1 MIESRTAPTTKSR
14 RTVSTLL
21 AGAGPT
27 GALRGVI
34 QAVVLAIVV
43 MALPAVFT
51 PYWVQVFTSV
61 AVYSIVALSLAL
73 LLGRVGLVSLC
84 QIALL
89 ALGGWV
95 ALRLHFAFD
104 LPFEV
109 LLLATGLIVG
119 VVGTMIGLPA
129 LRLSGLYL
137 ALITL
142 MAAAGFTQVLQATNF
157 PNGGPGFLGYSSSI
171 MGTTTAT
178 ASLPRPEYLAS
189 DAAFFR
195 MVVVVAA
202 LMFVVGWLHVRGR
215 AGRAWAAIRQSESAA
230 IAAGVNVTKYKLWA
244 FALASFMT
252 GVAGC
257 LLAAS
262 AGGLTTYA
270 FPAQDSITLL
280 AVVLMGGIFTFWG
293 PLVAA
298 LLLKFLPELLKNWGL
313 PADALLILFGIG
325 VLQAMLT
332 APAGLAVQVPKDLA
346 NLGRALAGL
355 AGRAK

>member
-1 MIESRTAPTTKSR
+1 VVT
-14 RTVSTLL
+14 
-21 AGAGPT
+21 
-27 GALRGVI
+27 
-34 QAVVLAIVV
+34 AVVLAIVV
-43 MALPAVFT
+43 LMLPAVFT
-51 PYWVQVFTSV
+51 TYWVQVFTSV
-61 AVYSIVALSLAL
+61 AIYSIVALSLAL
-73 LLGRVGLVSLC
+73 LLGRVGLVSLG

-89 ALGGWV
+89 ALGGWI
-95 ALRLHFAFD
+95 ALRLYFAFG

-109 LLLATGLIVG
+109 LLLLTGIITGL
-119 VVGTMIGLPA
+119 VGTLIGLPA

-142 MAAAGFTQVLQATNF
+142 MAAAGFTQILQAVNF

-178 ASLPRPEYLAS
+178 ASLQRPDYLAS
-189 DAAFFR
+189 DGAFYR
-195 MVVVVAA
+195 GVVIVTA
-202 LMFVVGWLHVRGR
+202 LMFLIGWLHVRGR
-215 AGRAWAAIRQSESAA
+215 AGRAWAAIRQSEPAA
-230 IAAGVNVTKYKLWA
+230 IAAGVNVTFYKLWA
-244 FALASFMT
+244 FTLASFMT

-298 LLLKFLPELLKNWGL
+298 LLLKLLPELLKNWGL
-313 PADALLILFGIG
+313 PADLLLILFGLG

-346 NLGRALAGL
+346 NLGRAIGGL
-355 AGRAK
+355 TARRS

>member
-1 MIESRTAPTTKSR
+1 MIQSRTAP
-14 RTVSTLL
+14 
-21 AGAGPT
+21 AG
-27 GALRGVI
+27 LRNLPLTASLREFVVPLVVV
-34 QAVVLAIVV
+34 AVVVLGV
-43 MALPAVFT
+43 PAVFT
-51 PYWVQVFTSV
+51 QYWVQVLTSM
-61 AVYSIVALSLAL
+61 AIYSIVALSLAL
-73 LLGRVGLVSLC
+73 LLGRVGLVSLG

-95 ALRLHFAFD
+95 ALRLHFAFG

-109 LLLATGLIVG
+109 LMLATGLIVG
-119 VVGTMIGLPA
+119 LIGTLIGLPA

-178 ASLPRPEYLAS
+178 ASLPRPDYLAS
-189 DAAFFR
+189 DSAFYR
-195 MVVVVAA
+195 GVAIVTA
-202 LMFVVGWLHVRGR
+202 LMFAVGIVHVRSR
-215 AGRAWAAIRQSESAA
+215 AGRAWAAIRQSEAAA
-230 IAAGVNVTKYKLWA
+230 IAAGVNVTLYKLWA

-262 AGGLTTYA
+262 AGGLTTYG

-298 LLLKFLPELLKNWGL
+298 GLLKLLPELLKNWGV
-313 PADALLILFGIG
+313 PADLLLILFGLG

-332 APAGLAVQVPKDLA
+332 APAGLAIQVPKDLA
-346 NLGRALAGL
+346 NLGRALGGL
-355 AGRAK
+355 ASRGQAR

>member
-1 MIESRTAPTTKSR
+1 VIESPPAR
-14 RTVSTLL
+14 RTVTTWLN
-21 AGAGPT
+21 
-27 GALRGVI
+27 GVTATRRSRQLI
-34 QAVVLAIVV
+34 QVVVLAIVILAV
-43 MALPAVFT
+43 PVVFT

-61 AVYSIVALSLAL
+61 AVYSVVALSLAL
-73 LLGRVGLVSLC
+73 LLGRVGLVSLG

-95 ALRLHFAFD
+95 ALRLHFAFA

-109 LLLATGLIVG
+109 LLLVTGLIVG
-119 VVGTMIGLPA
+119 VIGTLIGLPA

-189 DAAFFR
+189 DSAFYR
-195 MVVVVAA
+195 AVVIVAA
-202 LMFVVGWLHVRGR
+202 AMFLLAWLHVRGR

-293 PLVAA
+293 PLVAG

-313 PADALLILFGIG
+313 PADLLLILFGIG

-346 NLGRALAGL
+346 NLGRALSGL
-355 AGRAK
+355 ARRPT

>member
-1 MIESRTAPTTKSR
+1 MNGTRPVLTT
-14 RTVSTLL
+14 L
-21 AGAGPT
+21 AGV
-27 GALRGVI
+27 LVVIIGV
-34 QAVVLAIVV
+34 
-43 MALPAVFT
+43 PFVFT
-51 PYWVQVFTSV
+51 PYWVQVFTSM
-61 AVYSIVALSLAL
+61 AIYSIVALSLAL
-73 LLGRVGLVSLC
+73 LLGRVGLVSLG

-95 ALRLHFAFD
+95 ALRLHFAFA
-104 LPFEV
+104 LPFEI

-119 VVGTMIGLPA
+119 VVGTLIGLPA

-178 ASLPRPEYLAS
+178 ASLPRPVYLAS
-189 DAAFFR
+189 DSAFYR
-195 MVVVVAA
+195 GVVVITA
-202 LMFVVGWLHVRGR
+202 LTFLLGIVHVRGR

-230 IAAGVNVTKYKLWA
+230 IAAGVNVTLYKLWA

-298 LLLKFLPELLKNWGL
+298 GLLKLLPELLKNWGL
-313 PADALLILFGIG
+313 PADLLLILFGLG

-346 NLGRALAGL
+346 HLGRAVGGL
-355 AGRAK
+355 AARGHAK